1 MTIKEVEQVH
11 VCVCV
16 RVILFNLDLL
26 VCYQWPV
33 GFMQG
38 R

>member
-1 MTIKEVEQVH
+1 MCVC

>member
-1 MTIKEVEQVH
+1 MTIKEVEQVR
-11 VCVCV
+11 VCVH
-16 RVILFNLDLL
+16 VILFNLDLL